1 MVVGTGNWMFIA
13 QAICLSDG
21 VSRVLAP
28 AELSLA
34 PGVVASW
41 PFREDGIPRA
51 AAPPEPADSL

>member
-1 MVVGTGNWMFIA
+1 MFIA

-34 PGVVASW
+34 PGIVASW

>member
-1 MVVGTGNWMFIA
+1 MVVGTGNWSFIA
-13 QAICLSDG
+13 QAICPDG
-21 VSRVLAP
+21 VSSVLAP

-34 PGVVASW
+34 PGIVASW